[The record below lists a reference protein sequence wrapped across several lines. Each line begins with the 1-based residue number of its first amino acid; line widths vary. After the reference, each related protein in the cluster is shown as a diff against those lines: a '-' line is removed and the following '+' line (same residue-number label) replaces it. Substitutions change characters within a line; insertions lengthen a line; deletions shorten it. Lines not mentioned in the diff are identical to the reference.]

1 MLLQDFDFKVEHRAV
16 AENGNA
22 DCLSRFPIDSMGGP
36 EVPHW
41 KRGDITFRHETLL
54 AMMALGVGEQE
65 KVDETTEATS
75 GEVWADKH
83 LLEYLQAG
91 KHSEEWDA
99 LERDR
104 VYRRGTKYRWLGTSL
119 YKVGEKEMS

>member
-1 MLLQDFDFKVEHRAV
+1 MAL
-16 AENGNA
+16 
-22 DCLSRFPIDSMGGP
+22 
-36 EVPHW
+36 
-41 KRGDITFRHETLL
+41 
-54 AMMALGVGEQE
+54 MALGVGEQK
-65 KVDETTEATS
+65 KVDETTKAVS

-104 VYRRGTKYRWLGTSL
+104 VSQPPSTGGWEPACTRWER
-119 YKVGEKEMS
+119 KVGC